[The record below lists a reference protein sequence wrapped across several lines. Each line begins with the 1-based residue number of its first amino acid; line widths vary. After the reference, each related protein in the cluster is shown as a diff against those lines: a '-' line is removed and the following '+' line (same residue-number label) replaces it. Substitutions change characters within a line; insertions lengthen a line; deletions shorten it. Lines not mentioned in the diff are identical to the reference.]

1 MVGIITDG
9 FENIDVLSSGFAVI
23 AAAATGNEV
32 LKELFVELKIEE
44 LILRVLSVKRE
55 ASIQSVYDAIRV
67 LLTPDDNRI
76 LASQVS

>member
-9 FENIDVLSSGFAVI
+9 FENIDILSSGFAVI
-23 AAAATGNEV
+23 DAAATGNEV

-67 LLTPDDNRI
+67 LLTPDDNRV